1 MGQAG
6 WKWWKS
12 KNPLK
17 QKVVGYRHKKYVL
30 EEWILSVLCSYILFW
45 GFWVKPVEKTF
56 RNLEF
61 LIRAEMDGKRQQ
73 PLQFM
78 AVGRSENPGGRAS
91 SNPGS
96 FEREGF
102 PVKIWVWKIAPLT
115 PPGSDRP
122 PVSPATYPPRLGSF
136 LIQIRVHFKNQP
148 AVEWL
153 YFLLM
158 ILIGFISCSD
168 ELCYDCDTIA
178 ALSRGETEEIAP
190 LILHW
195 SSIGFWNWVIHNT
208 SMKNI
213 RGST

>member
-1 MGQAG
+1 MG
-6 WKWWKS
+6 
-12 KNPLK
+12 
-17 QKVVGYRHKKYVL
+17 
-30 EEWILSVLCSYILFW
+30 
-45 GFWVKPVEKTF
+45 VKDCPP
-56 RNLEF
+56 
-61 LIRAEMDGKRQQ
+61 D
-73 PLQFM
+73 
-78 AVGRSENPGGRAS
+78 
-91 SNPGS
+91 
-96 FEREGF
+96 
-102 PVKIWVWKIAPLT
+102 
-115 PPGSDRP
+115 PPGSDCP

-208 SMKNI
+208 SMKGKYILKILKYQAIQNKTVFRKI
-213 RGST
+213 VKLHHSKPVTRTNYIVIQGCRPWECRGAMAPPDLGRSVNPISTRRGRLCPPHYYWHPWIFRLSYGPG

>member
-1 MGQAG
+1 
-6 WKWWKS
+6 
-12 KNPLK
+12 
-17 QKVVGYRHKKYVL
+17 
-30 EEWILSVLCSYILFW
+30 
-45 GFWVKPVEKTF
+45 
-56 RNLEF
+56 
-61 LIRAEMDGKRQQ
+61 MDGKHQQ

-78 AVGRSENPGGRAS
+78 AVGRSENPGGGGGGRQVVI
-91 SNPGS
+91 PGLLNEKV
-96 FEREGF
+96 FLLKYGCGRL
-102 PVKIWVWKIAPLT
+102 PPWPP

-213 RGST
+213 RGSTLKREEFFFGIWHFFLIFILKILPIWFS

>member
-1 MGQAG
+1 
-6 WKWWKS
+6 
-12 KNPLK
+12 
-17 QKVVGYRHKKYVL
+17 
-30 EEWILSVLCSYILFW
+30 
-45 GFWVKPVEKTF
+45 
-56 RNLEF
+56 
-61 LIRAEMDGKRQQ
+61 MDGKRQQ

-102 PVKIWVWKIAPLT
+102 PVKIWVWKIALLT
-115 PPGSDRP
+115 PPGSNRP

>member
-1 MGQAG
+1 MGAEDC
-6 WKWWKS
+6 
-12 KNPLK
+12 PL
-17 QKVVGYRHKKYVL
+17 
-30 EEWILSVLCSYILFW
+30 
-45 GFWVKPVEKTF
+45 
-56 RNLEF
+56 
-61 LIRAEMDGKRQQ
+61 D
-73 PLQFM
+73 
-78 AVGRSENPGGRAS
+78 
-91 SNPGS
+91 
-96 FEREGF
+96 
-102 PVKIWVWKIAPLT
+102 
-115 PPGSDRP
+115 PPGSNRP

-168 ELCYDCDTIA
+168 ELCYDCNTIA

-213 RGST
+213 ISVLKILIKEFKTRKFFVNSWNYVMPSQSPKDKIYCREIETYFHPVLQNFLSISNKICLFKQNVEF